1 MIFLK
6 GEVYSQIIT
15 LQLHFPSYFF
25 SSAVPNAFPSFS
37 FFLFCLCFSNLWCS
51 AEDKSP
57 EELSTLASRLERWHI
72 AHIFFIHFQKYL
84 CDIFFFCMD
93 YCTCLAEQ
101 HPSLYARQPHK
112 DILPSVPAETSHRNI
127 LLQKR
132 IPCSEQLWTILV
144 AVSKSLQSS
153 CSGNVLLYNRLGRDL
168 KQEASKYF
176 RVRFKSQAEP
186 PHNTILGQSSLSES
200 YLIFSLFLICL
211 YVLAHQ
217 KKKKRL
223 FFNSSCI
230 QALSPR

>member
-1 MIFLK
+1 MFCRRQKPRRTQYTGNTPGKVTYCTYIFHTFSK
-6 GEVYSQIIT
+6 ISVR
-15 LQLHFPSYFF
+15 YFF
-25 SSAVPNAFPSFS
+25 
-37 FFLFCLCFSNLWCS
+37 C
-51 AEDKSP
+51 
-57 EELSTLASRLERWHI
+57 I
-72 AHIFFIHFQKYL
+72 
-84 CDIFFFCMD
+84 D
-93 YCTCLAEQ
+93 YCTFLAEQ
-101 HPSLYARQPHK
+101 HPSLYPRQPHK
-112 DILPSVPAETSHRNI
+112 DILPSVPDETSHRKI

-176 RVRFKSQAEP
+176 RVWFKSQAEP
-186 PHNTILGQSSLSES
+186 PNNIVLGHSSLSES

-211 YVLAHQ
+211 YVLAH
-217 KKKKRL
+217 KKRL

>member
-1 MIFLK
+1 MLFPPFLFSCFAFAFLIYDVLQKTKAQKNSVHWHHAWKGDILHIYFSYIFK
-6 GEVYSQIIT
+6 NICD
-15 LQLHFPSYFF
+15 F
-25 SSAVPNAFPSFS
+25 
-37 FFLFCLCFSNLWCS
+37 FFLHGLLCVFGR
-51 AEDKSP
+51 A
-57 EELSTLASRLERWHI
+57 T
-72 AHIFFIHFQKYL
+72 
-84 CDIFFFCMD
+84 
-93 YCTCLAEQ
+93 
-101 HPSLYARQPHK
+101 PSLYARQPHK
-112 DILPSVPAETSHRNI
+112 DILPSVPAETSHRNL
-127 LLQKR
+127 LLQKT

-176 RVRFKSQAEP
+176 RVWFKSQAEP
-186 PHNTILGQSSLSES
+186 PHSTILGQSSLSES

>member
-1 MIFLK
+1 MFCRRQKPRRTQYTGITPGKVTYCTYIFH
-6 GEVYSQIIT
+6 T
-15 LQLHFPSYFF
+15 F
-25 SSAVPNAFPSFS
+25 SKISV
-37 FFLFCLCFSNLWCS
+37 
-51 AEDKSP
+51 
-57 EELSTLASRLERWHI
+57 R
-72 AHIFFIHFQKYL
+72 Y
-84 CDIFFFCMD
+84 FFFCMD

-230 QALSPR
+230 QALSPRWKIKQVK